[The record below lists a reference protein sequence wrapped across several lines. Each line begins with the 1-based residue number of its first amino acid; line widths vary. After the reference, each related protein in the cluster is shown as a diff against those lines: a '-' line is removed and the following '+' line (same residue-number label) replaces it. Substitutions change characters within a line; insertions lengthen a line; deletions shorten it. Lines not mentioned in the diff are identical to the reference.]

1 MAEVDETV
9 DIVCRAMGEC
19 AGAARRVTGVAF
31 SGATSSSLDESSAM
45 VRKKDFGAGWSSVPL
60 V

>member
-1 MAEVDETV
+1 MVEVDKTV

-19 AGAARRVTGVAF
+19 AGAARRAAGVAF
-31 SGATSSSLDESSAM
+31 AGATASSLGESSAM
-45 VRKKDFGAGWSSVPL
+45 VRKKDFGAGRSSVPL